1 MSFKVKDHYFKKA
14 KQEKYLARSI
24 YKLKEIDDKFS
35 VLKKS
40 DNVLDLGYFPG
51 SWIQYT
57 CEKIGDKGTVVG
69 IDIKPINKML
79 TGIKNVKLI
88 ESDYLEYSEWNS
100 LVPDGKFDVVL
111 SDMAPNTTGIKD
123 VDQMRSLGLVEKI
136 IYELPVFLKSNG
148 HLVFKVFDS
157 NDAQMEIKNL
167 RKIFTQVKIFR
178 PDSTRSVSKEIF
190 VIAKGYKSE
199 A

>member
-14 KQEKYLARSI
+14 KQENYLARSI
-24 YKLKEIDDKFS
+24 YKLKEINEKFKIIS
-35 VLKKS
+35 KGM
-40 DNVLDLGYFPG
+40 NVLDLGYFPG

-57 CEKIGDKGTVVG
+57 CEVIGEKGKVVG
-69 IDIKPINKML
+69 IDIKPVNKKL
-79 TGIKNVKLI
+79 TGIKNVTLL
-88 ESDYLEYSEWNS
+88 ESDYLDFSDWKS

-123 VDQMRSLGLVEKI
+123 VDQARSLGLVEKI
-136 IYELPVFLKSNG
+136 IYELPVFLKPNG
-148 HLVFKVFDS
+148 SLVFKIFDS
-157 NDAQMEIKNL
+157 NDAQNEIRNL
-167 RKIFTQVKIFR
+167 RKIFKQVKIFR

-190 VIAKGYKSE
+190 VVAKNYE